1 MKVASIQSI
10 LYAILSVIG
19 FVLLVASVV
28 TDDTVGVILGT
39 GSVILGALGLEL
51 QPIQK
56 NTTES
61 REVR

>member
-28 TDDTVGVILGT
+28 ADDTVGVILGI
-39 GSVILGALGLEL
+39 GSVILGVLGLESP
-51 QPIQK
+51 PIQK